1 MLPYDRRLDPKGS
14 VMTADLHLKCLE
26 CGRRFSCRPTPRGRY
41 PRTCSPTCRASRKR
55 AHDRRYRAEGRYTA
69 GNRKSYSGICSVCAA
84 PFVSQNR
91 PTKTCSRQCGAI
103 WNGRVRTERAR
114 ARNAR
119 HCELCGAAFQPS
131 NPSAR
136 QRRAGHR
143 QKFCSTEC
151 ANLARRN
158 LSGKNV

>member
-26 CGRRFSCRPTPRGRY
+26 CSRRFSYRPTPRGRY

-91 PTKTCSRQCGAI
+91 PTRTCSRQCGAI
-103 WNGRVRTERAR
+103 WNGRLRTERSSSQCSSLR
-114 ARNAR
+114 AMRRVVPA
-119 HCELCGAAFQPS
+119 CQPERQAKACP
-131 NPSAR
+131 PSAAILFHPV
-136 QRRAGHR
+136 RRSGASN
-143 QKFCSTEC
+143 QKGE
-151 ANLARRN
+151 LA
-158 LSGKNV
+158 